1 MVENMVEELFNE
13 ILDSPDFDYI
23 TQTEILLRIKPDGW

>member
-1 MVENMVEELFNE
+1 MVEEIFNE

-23 TQTEILLRIKPDGW
+23 TQAQILSRIKPDGW

>member
-1 MVENMVEELFNE
+1 MGEEYFNE

-23 TQTEILLRIKPDGW
+23 TQAQILLRLKPDGW